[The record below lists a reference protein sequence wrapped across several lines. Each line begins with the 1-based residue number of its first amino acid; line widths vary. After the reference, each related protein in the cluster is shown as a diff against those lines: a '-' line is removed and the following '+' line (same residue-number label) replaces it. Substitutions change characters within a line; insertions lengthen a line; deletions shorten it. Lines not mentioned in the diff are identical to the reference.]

1 MSVYVRDVSSTS
13 LNFGKDR
20 LYDNFSNCHY

>member
-1 MSVYVRDVSSTS
+1 MPVYVRDVWSTR
-13 LNFGKDR
+13 LNFGKVR